1 MAFGY
6 LSSKTSSGLLKTRLN
21 IPLILT
27 LSVLPDIDILF
38 PFIEHR
44 GPTHSVIMAI
54 AAFIPFFIIY
64 HKQVVP
70 YFIAYLQHG
79 VVGDFLAGGRVQLMW
94 PLIRAFFGTNY
105 DIRSLSNVTM
115 EWLMFVV
122 ATLLLVALKEYR
134 VFFRAHQ
141 MNLVLIVPTFTVLL
155 PTVLNF
161 PMNVPSLLVPPHAF
175 YLILFV
181 AAIFI
186 EFRLLFGSVKVWA
199 TP

>member
-44 GPTHSVIMAI
+44 GPTHSVITAI
-54 AAFIPFFIIY
+54 VAFTPFFMIY
-64 HKQVVP
+64 HKQAVP
-70 YFIAYLQHG
+70 YFIAYIQHG
-79 VVGDFLAGGRVQLMW
+79 VVGDFLAGGRVQLLW
-94 PLIRAFFGTNY
+94 PLTRAFFGTNY

-115 EWLMFVV
+115 EWIMFVL
-122 ATLLLVALKEYR
+122 AMLLLVALKDYR
-134 VFFRAHQ
+134 TFFKAHQ
-141 MNLVLIVPTFTVLL
+141 MNLILIVPTFTVLL

-161 PMNVPSLLVPPHAF
+161 PMNVPSLLVPPHVF
-175 YLILFV
+175 YLILFA
-181 AAIFI
+181 AAIFL
-186 EFRLLFGSVKVWA
+186 ELRLLFGSVKIRA